1 MTQLQYNIIV
11 KCIRTG
17 CAALADELIPA
28 FDNVVTD
35 AAKWQNEQAELAK
48 TDDKTKEVSKK
59 KEAN

>member
-28 FDNVVTD
+28 FDQIVTD
-35 AAKWQNEQAELAK
+35 ATKWQAAQNANANKEIE
-48 TDDKTKEVSKK
+48 KEVSKK

>member
-17 CAALADELIPA
+17 CSALADELIPA
-28 FDNVVTD
+28 FDDVVTD
-35 AAKWQNEQAELAK
+35 AANWQSAK
-48 TDDKTKEVSKK
+48 NANDKEVDKK